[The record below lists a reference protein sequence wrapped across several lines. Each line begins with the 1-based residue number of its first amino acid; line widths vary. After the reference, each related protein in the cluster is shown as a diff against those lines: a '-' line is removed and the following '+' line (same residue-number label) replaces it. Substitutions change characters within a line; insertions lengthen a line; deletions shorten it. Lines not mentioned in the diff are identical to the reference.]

1 MQINAV
7 MQTWTGE
14 TVNEE
19 LAEGGIVYMVAVVE
33 GASLLY
39 PPSSLLALYLEAG
52 AYLICRLFFFFK
64 KCQD

>member
-14 TVNEE
+14 TVKEE

-39 PPSSLLALYLEAG
+39 PPLVTPCSLP
-52 AYLICRLFFFFK
+52 
-64 KCQD
+64 